1 MPFAVSEGCRI
12 YYRLEGAPNGPLLV
26 LAHSLGTDHGMW
38 SPQMPALL
46 RRFRVLRLDLR
57 GHGASDAPAGDYTIA
72 QLGRDVL
79 AVADAAGV
87 ARFAYCGLSL
97 GGMIGQWL
105 GANAGD
111 RIERMVLAN
120 TSPRMADPGLFEVRR
135 AAVLERGMSAI
146 EEPVMQQF
154 SSARVLSSGSAAVE
168 SIRTALLATSPVGY
182 AGCCAAVRD
191 MDQRPT
197 LAGIQVPVLV
207 IAGDQDLSTPW
218 TGHGDVLAG
227 GIPGARAV
235 RLAAAHLSNVE
246 RPSSFTAA
254 LFDFLLPKGS
264 DDTLEAGFAVRRSVL
279 GDAHVD
285 DAVAR
290 TTEFTR
296 EFQELITRY
305 AWGAVWTKPG
315 LDPGVRRLLVLAIT
329 AALGRWEEFRLHL
342 RTGLAA
348 ELEMADLKEVLLTI
362 AVYAGVPAANTGFHA
377 ASEEANADRLI

>member
-1 MPFAVSEGCRI
+1 MPFAVSDGCRI
-12 YYRLEGAPNGPLLV
+12 YYRLEGAPTAPLLV
-26 LAHSLGTDHGMW
+26 LVHSLGTDHGMW

-57 GHGASDAPAGDYTIA
+57 GHGASDAPAGDYTLA

-111 RIERMVLAN
+111 RLERLVLAN
-120 TSPRMADPGLFEVRR
+120 TSPRMADPGLFEIRR
-135 AAVLERGMSAI
+135 ATVLAKGMAAI
-146 EEPVMQQF
+146 EEPVLQRFF
-154 SSARVLSSGSAAVE
+154 SSRLLASGSAAVE
-168 SIRTALLATSPVGY
+168 SVRAALLATSPVGY
-182 AGCCAAVRD
+182 AGCCAAIRD
-191 MDQRPT
+191 MDQRPA
-197 LAGIQVPVLV
+197 LAAIQAPVLV
-207 IAGDQDLSTPW
+207 IAGDRDLSTPW
-218 TGHGDVLAG
+218 AGHGDVLAG

-235 RLAAAHLSNVE
+235 RLDAAHLSNVE

-254 LFDFLLPKGS
+254 LFDFLLPAGS
-264 DDTLEAGFAVRRSVL
+264 DGALEAGFAVRRSML

-285 DAVAR
+285 AAIAR

-296 EFQELITRY
+296 DFQELITRY
-305 AWGAVWTKPG
+305 AWGAVWTRPG
-315 LDPGVRRLLVLAIT
+315 LDPGVRRLLALAIA
-329 AALGRWEEFRLHL
+329 AALGRWEEFRLHV
-342 RTGLAA
+342 RTGLGA
-348 ELEMADLKEVLLTI
+348 ELEMADLKEMLLTL

-377 ASEEANADRLI
+377 ASEEAAKLS

>member
-26 LAHSLGTDHGMW
+26 LAHALGTDHGMW
-38 SPQMPALL
+38 NPQMPALL

-57 GHGASDAPAGDYTIA
+57 GHGASDAPAGDYTIP

-87 ARFAYCGLSL
+87 ARFAHCGLSL

-111 RIERMVLAN
+111 RVERLVLAN

-135 AAVLERGMSAI
+135 AAVLEKGISAI
-146 EEPVMQQF
+146 EEPVMQRF
-154 SSARVLSSGSAAVE
+154 FSARLLSSGSAAVE
-168 SIRTALLATSPVGY
+168 SIRTTLLATSPVGY

-191 MDQRPT
+191 MDQRPA

-227 GIPGARAV
+227 GISRARAV

-254 LFDFLLPKGS
+254 LFDFLLPKES

-285 DAVAR
+285 AAVAR

-315 LDPGVRRLLVLAIT
+315 LDPGVRRLLALAIT
-329 AALGRWEEFRLHL
+329 AALGRWEEFRLHV
-342 RTGLAA
+342 RTGLAS
-348 ELEMADLKEVLLTI
+348 ELEMADLKEVLLTV

-377 ASEEANADRLI
+377 ASEESIDSRII

>member
-1 MPFAVSEGCRI
+1 
-12 YYRLEGAPNGPLLV
+12 
-26 LAHSLGTDHGMW
+26 
-38 SPQMPALL
+38 
-46 RRFRVLRLDLR
+46 
-57 GHGASDAPAGDYTIA
+57 
-72 QLGRDVL
+72 
-79 AVADAAGV
+79 
-87 ARFAYCGLSL
+87 
-97 GGMIGQWL
+97 
-105 GANAGD
+105 
-111 RIERMVLAN
+111 
-120 TSPRMADPGLFEVRR
+120 MADPGLFEVRR

-146 EEPVMQQF
+146 EEPVMQRF
-154 SSARVLSSGSAAVE
+154 FSARVLSSGSAAVE

>member
-1 MPFAVSEGCRI
+1 MPFAASEGCRI
-12 YYRLEGAPNGPLLV
+12 YYRLEGAPGDPLLV
-26 LAHSLGTDHGMW
+26 LTHALGTDHGMW
-38 SPQMPALL
+38 NPQMPALL

-57 GHGASDAPAGDYTIA
+57 GHGASDAPAGDYTIP

-105 GANAGD
+105 AANAGH
-111 RIERMVLAN
+111 RIDRMVLAN
-120 TSPRMADPGLFEVRR
+120 TSPRMADPGLFEIRR
-135 AAVLERGMSAI
+135 ATVLEKGVSVI
-146 EEPVMQQF
+146 EEGVMQRF
-154 SSARVLSSGSAAVE
+154 FSARMLSSGSAAVE
-168 SIRTALLATSPVGY
+168 SIRTTLLATSPVGY

-191 MDQRPT
+191 MDQRPS
-197 LAGIQVPVLV
+197 LAAIQVPVLV
-207 IAGDQDLSTPW
+207 IAGDQDVSTPW
-218 TGHGDVLAG
+218 AGHGDVLAG

-235 RLAAAHLSNVE
+235 RLSAAHLSNVE

-264 DDTLEAGFAVRRSVL
+264 DDTLEAGYAVRRSVL

-285 DAVAR
+285 GAVAR

-315 LDPGVRRLLVLAIT
+315 LDPGVRRLLALAIT
-329 AALGRWEEFRLHL
+329 AALGRWEEFRLHV
-342 RTGLAA
+342 RTGLAS
-348 ELEMADLKEVLLTI
+348 ELEMADLKEVLLMV
-362 AVYAGVPAANTGFHA
+362 AVYAGVPAAHTGFHA
-377 ASEEANADRLI
+377 ASEESK

>member
-1 MPFAVSEGCRI
+1 MPFAVSQGCRI
-12 YYRLEGAPNGPLLV
+12 YYRLEGAPRHPPLV

-38 SPQMPALL
+38 DPQMPALL
-46 RRFRVLRLDLR
+46 RRFRVLRLELR

-87 ARFAYCGLSL
+87 ARFAYGGLSL

-120 TSPRMADPGLFEVRR
+120 TSPRMADPGLFEIRR
-135 AAVLERGMSAI
+135 ATVLEKGMSAI
-146 EEPVMQQF
+146 EEPVMQRF
-154 SSARVLSSGSAAVE
+154 FSARMLASGSAAVE
-168 SIRTALLATSPVGY
+168 SIRATLLASNPVGY
-182 AGCCAAVRD
+182 AGCCAAIRD
-191 MDQRPT
+191 MDQRSA
-197 LAGIQVPVLV
+197 LGAIQVPVLV
-207 IAGDQDLSTPW
+207 IAGDQDASTPW

-235 RLAAAHLSNVE
+235 RLDAAHLSNVE
-246 RPSSFTAA
+246 RPSSFTEA
-254 LFDFLLPKGS
+254 LFDFLLPKESG
-264 DDTLEAGFAVRRSVL
+264 DTLEAGFAVRRAVL
-279 GDAHVD
+279 GNAHVD
-285 DAVAR
+285 GAVAR

-329 AALGRWEEFRLHL
+329 AALGRWEEFRLHV

-348 ELEMADLKEVLLTI
+348 ELEMADLKEVLLTV
-362 AVYAGVPAANTGFHA
+362 AVYAGVPAANSGFHA
-377 ASEEANADRLI
+377 AAEESKVG